1 MIENSSKYVEFLKNK
16 MGEMMAGAYLL
27 YMAEI
32 VNRDQQ
38 IGTGALLIVS
48 DYILGLV

>member
-1 MIENSSKYVEFLKNK
+1 
-16 MGEMMAGAYLL
+16 MAGAYLL

-38 IGTGALLIVS
+38 IGTGALLIVT
-48 DYILGLV
+48 IVL